1 MDQKNRV
8 VFSAAVILLIFAA
21 LLISFGRIFFN
32 THTPDVVLPHV
43 SENSSDGS
51 GSTGQT
57 GQDYGQQV
65 SVTAQTVQSVI
76 ATLDRTDSY
85 YRELTVEQFWTGGSS
100 SGTIQVWTDQEW
112 SLVRQLLPSNVVR
125 QDLIGPETAYYWYEG
140 SSRYESTPANRL
152 SADLA
157 QRLPT
162 YETVLELDPLSI
174 TGAGYELKGDIPC
187 IYVQSLDSTSNNV
200 KHYWVSV
207 DSGLLVCAELYR
219 ENTLIYRM
227 SSFSPIQSPCP
238 AGTAFQLPDGT
249 VLHEP

>member
-8 VFSAAVILLIFAA
+8 VFSVAVILLIFAA

-32 THTPDVVLPHV
+32 THTPDVVLPQV
-43 SENSSDGS
+43 GENSADTS
-51 GSTGQT
+51 GTPGQS

-65 SVTAQTVQSVI
+65 SVTVQTVQNVI

-85 YRELTVEQFWTGGSS
+85 YRELLVEQFWSGGSS
-100 SGTIQVWTDQEW
+100 SGTVQVWVDQDW
-112 SLVRQLLPSNVVR
+112 NLVRQLLPNNAVR
-125 QDLIGPETAYYWYEG
+125 QDLIGPDTAFFWYEG
-140 SSRYESTPANRL
+140 SSRYVSTPAAER

-157 QRLPT
+157 QRIPT

-187 IYVQSLDSTSNNV
+187 IYVQSIDGASGNV

-207 DSGLLVCAELYR
+207 DNGLLVCAELYR
-219 ENTLIYRM
+219 EDVLIYRM
-227 SSFSPIQSPCP
+227 TALSPIQSPCP
-238 AGTAFQLPDGT
+238 ASSAFQLPDGT
-249 VLHEP
+249 VLHDP